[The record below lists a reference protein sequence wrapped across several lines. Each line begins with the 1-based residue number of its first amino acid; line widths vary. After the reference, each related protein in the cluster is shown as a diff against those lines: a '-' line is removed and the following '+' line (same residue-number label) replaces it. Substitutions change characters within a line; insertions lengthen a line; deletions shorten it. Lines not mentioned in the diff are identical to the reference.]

1 MFSHA
6 ADLAN
11 AELAA
16 LAACTALLQGNWPKG
31 EVADVAVIPSLAV
44 DNWQENDTDDGIL
57 VTAAELAGT
66 GRVKHILVPGYDAT
80 RLEGRDGPVS
90 TTGYPGGIVWR
101 TALQTLQVGDRIVHY
116 CLDEVGPDDMSWNTR
131 TEALDFLRMAQE
143 RKWKHAIV
151 VATPFHVLRVMMTLV
166 KGMAEIGYELRCD
179 PVTPRAVSWMKA
191 VYHSQGVEQLPR
203 YQHVAR
209 ECARLPLYQAN
220 DTLCTFAELHSY
232 LLRRLTA

>member
-6 ADLAN
+6 ADFAN

-31 EVADVAVIPSLAV
+31 EVADVAVIPGLAV
-44 DNWQENDTDDGIL
+44 DNWQDNPVDDGIL

-66 GRVKHILVPGYDAT
+66 GRVKRILIPGYVAS
-80 RLEGRDGPVS
+80 RPEGRYGPASV
-90 TTGYPGGIVWR
+90 TGYPGGGAWKA
-101 TALQTLQVGDRIVHY
+101 ALHTLDVGDWIICY
-116 CLDEVGPDDMSWNTR
+116 CLDEVGPDGTSWNTR

-143 RKWKHAIV
+143 RRWKRAIV

-166 KGMAEIGYELRCD
+166 KGMADIGYELRCD
-179 PVTPRAVSWMKA
+179 PVTPRAVSWTRS
-191 VYHSQGVEQLPR
+191 VYHSQGVACVPR
-203 YQHVAR
+203 YEHVGR
-209 ECARLPLYQAN
+209 ECARLPRYQAN
-220 DTLCTFAELHSY
+220 DTICTFQELHAY